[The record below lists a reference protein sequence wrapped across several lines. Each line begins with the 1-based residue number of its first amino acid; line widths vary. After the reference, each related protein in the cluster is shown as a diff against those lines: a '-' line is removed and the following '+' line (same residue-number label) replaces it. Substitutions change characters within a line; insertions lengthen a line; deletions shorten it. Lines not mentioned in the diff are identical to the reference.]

1 MLIDNLSVKLIDEWP
16 IKDVPAVTGLVFH
29 DLVKGGDFEHMEEG
43 YSFVGEP
50 QEDVHFWGSIDL
62 DSPGIIS
69 VVDGSKVLE
78 IGFDGTR
85 NFASA
90 FVFLDSLDFDKTSVY
105 ELSFRYKPDFET
117 DLGKA
122 FHVSFVGPTGQENF
136 KVYLNYT
143 DSEDTYTNGINP
155 YIYPYTLTEEENG
168 WISFQMQ
175 FQLNDTFLSTVDSL
189 RFLINTVGNNG
200 NKVYFDDV
208 KFGYYGEE
216 VEPTEPGDPVEPT
229 EPGDPV
235 DPTEPTDPT
244 EPGDD
249 DKGLSTG
256 AIVGIVVGGVAV
268 VAGAVGAVIII
279 KKRRG

>member
-16 IKDVPAVTGLVFH
+16 IKDVPAVTELGFYDSVR
-29 DLVKGGDFEHMEEG
+29 GGDFEDMEVG
-43 YSFVGEP
+43 YTFVSEP
-50 QEDVHFWGSIDL
+50 PEEVHFWGTFHL

-78 IGFDGTR
+78 LSFDGTR

-90 FVFLDSLDFDKTSVY
+90 FVFLDPLDFDKTSVY
-105 ELSFRYKPDFET
+105 ELAFRYKTDFKD
-117 DLGKA
+117 DLGTA

-143 DSEDTYTNGINP
+143 DSEDTYTNGVNP
-155 YIYPYTLTEEENG
+155 YIYPYTLTDEENG
-168 WISFQMQ
+168 WVSFKMQ
-175 FQLNDTFLSTVDSL
+175 FQLNDTFLSTVDSV
-189 RFLINTVGNNG
+189 RFLISTVESND
-200 NKVYFDDV
+200 NKVYFDDI
-208 KFGYYGEE
+208 KFGYYTEE
-216 VEPTEPGDPVEPT
+216 VEPTEPGE
-229 EPGDPV
+229 PV

-244 EPGDD
+244 EPGDG
-249 DKGLSTG
+249 DKGLSAG